1 MSALV
6 SRSVPFALVASTFLA
21 ACGAT
26 LPPKELVDAR
36 ATYDRVSKGP
46 AAQNKPDELLTAK
59 QQLDKAD
66 ALFADKGDAP
76 ETVDAAYVASRKAE
90 LAEVSAQLVVAQKEK
105 EAATKEAATLQGESL
120 DQVRGELAH
129 TKHALQNE
137 RAAREDAEKRA
148 AAAMADLQRI
158 AAVKKD
164 DRGMVI
170 TLSGA
175 VLFKTDKYEL
185 LPAAMVQL
193 NQVAEALTRNNP
205 DAKVTV
211 EGHTDSQGSE
221 DHNKELSLKRAQSV
235 ADYLVSRGIAKDR
248 VSSVGIGSGRPIS
261 DNKTTEGRAQNR
273 RVEIIVDNP
282 K

>member
-1 MSALV
+1 MRLKLNTNSLAWILSAIAV
-6 SRSVPFALVASTFLA
+6 S

-36 ATYDRVSKGP
+36 ATYDRVSKGI
-46 AAQNKPDELLTAK
+46 AAQNKPDEVLTAK
-59 QQLDKAD
+59 QHLEKAE
-66 ALFADKGDAP
+66 ALFEEKGVAG
-76 ETVDAAYVASRKAE
+76 ETIDAAYVASRKAE
-90 LAEVSAQLVVAQKEK
+90 LAEVSAQLAVAQKEK
-105 EAATKEAATLQGESL
+105 EAATKEVQTLQGESL
-120 DQVRGELAH
+120 DQARGELAH
-129 TKHALQNE
+129 TKRALQSE
-137 RAAREDAEKRA
+137 RAAREDAEQRA

-193 NQVAEALTRNNP
+193 NQVAEALTRNSP

-248 VSSVGIGSGRPIS
+248 VTGAGIGSSRSIA